1 MVKDV
6 TVSNLTNLNVGFK
19 PAEIQFDFDEF
30 EKQINAAVA
39 TFQDLEM
46 SIENYQLIK
55 DNITTYKSLYD
66 ALENS
71 RKKINNDITKPYK
84 EFKTLYDEK
93 IEPLEQLL
101 EDLRNG
107 RDEIDAHELK
117 LRLDVVKATFEEK
130 AEAAELEI
138 DKFADQYASFG
149 LKKYFKSGKYELK
162 QDTLDEIDAIVLAE
176 YDKVQEFKQSVE
188 MINETAQDFEL
199 LPGAYIKHLENGTSV
214 TDIIKMMREHR
225 KEKKLEDERRLAH
238 QQAEAERKAE
248 IERLAVENANANIK
262 AYDADTG
269 EILDDGTF
277 SHEPSETVAEVQN
290 FEPSEPVTEI
300 LKITS
305 HIGQSQID
313 ALHEYLEDNF
323 MNYEKLGE

>member
-39 TFQDLEM
+39 TFQGLEM

-107 RDEIDAHELK
+107 RDEIDEHKLQ
-117 LRLDVVKATFEEK
+117 LRLDVIRATFEEK
-130 AEAAELEI
+130 AQTAEFEKE
-138 DKFADQYASFG
+138 KFADQYAKFG
-149 LKKYFKSGKYELK
+149 LIKYFKSGKYELK
-162 QDTLDEIDAIVLAE
+162 QETIDEIDAIVLAE

-225 KEKKLEDERRLAH
+225 KEKQLEDERRLAQ

-262 AYDADTG
+262 VYDADTG
-269 EILDDGTF
+269 EILEDGTF

>member
-269 EILDDGTF
+269 EILEDGTF
-277 SHEPSETVAEVQN
+277 SHEPSETVAEVPN

>member
-225 KEKKLEDERRLAH
+225 KEKQLEDERRLAQ

-262 AYDADTG
+262 VYDADTG

>member
-6 TVSNLTNLNVGFK
+6 TVSNLTNLNVGFI

-225 KEKKLEDERRLAH
+225 KEKKIEDERRLAH

>member
-39 TFQDLEM
+39 TFQGLEM
-46 SIENYQLIK
+46 SVENYQLIK

-66 ALENS
+66 ALETS
-71 RKKINNDITKPYK
+71 RKQINNDITKPYK

-93 IEPLEQLL
+93 IEPLKQLL

-107 RDEIDAHELK
+107 RDEIDAHGLQ
-117 LRLDVVKATFEEK
+117 LRLDVIRVTFEEK
-130 AEAAELEI
+130 AQTAEFEK
-138 DKFADQYASFG
+138 DKFAEQYVNFG
-149 LKKYFKSGKYELK
+149 QKKYFKQGKLELK
-162 QDTLDEIDAIVLAE
+162 QETIDEIDAIVLAE

-188 MINETAQDFEL
+188 MINETADDFEL
-199 LPGAYIKHLENGTSV
+199 LPGAYIKHLENGVTV
-214 TDIIKMMREHR
+214 TDIIKMMREDR
-225 KEKKLEDERRLAH
+225 KAKKLEEERRLAQ

-248 IERLAVENANANIK
+248 IERLAAENANANIK

-269 EILDDGTF
+269 EILEDGTF
-277 SHEPSETVAEVQN
+277 SHEQSETIAEV
-290 FEPSEPVTEI
+290 PKMTPGEPVTKI

-313 ALHEYLEDNF
+313 ALYEYLEDNF
-323 MNYEKLGE
+323 INYEELGE

>member
-225 KEKKLEDERRLAH
+225 KEKQLEDERRLAQ

-269 EILDDGTF
+269 EILEDDTF
-277 SHEPSETVAEVQN
+277 SHEPSETIAEVPN
-290 FEPSEPVTEI
+290 FEPSEPVTKI

-313 ALHEYLEDNF
+313 ALYEYLEDNF
-323 MNYEKLGE
+323 INYEELGE

>member
-225 KEKKLEDERRLAH
+225 KEKQLEDERRLAH